1 MAEKD
6 FRVRKGLVVDGTSSA
21 TSLAVT
27 TGNVVVSAGTI
38 AVTNGPILSAESG
51 TPNVSQLA
59 SGATNAHLK
68 LAPNGDGDLQIDADT
83 IDVTAG
89 STTLKLK
96 DNVAAALD
104 IATADHSYIKFKTTD
119 SSEQIVFGRGSTFSG
134 TTIAN
139 LGTVSAATSIT
150 SSAFVGPIDGIVGG
164 NTPAAGSFTTLSSSS
179 TTTVGTNLIV
189 TGEAKGDSGDEQLN
203 LATTQ
208 AVTVGGT
215 GVDSK
220 HTSSSADNYGIA
232 LQVNDGSNNS
242 QKYAELRVK
251 TNTESGVTNDA
262 SSSVIVLRNA
272 NYSSTQPNNVVFD
285 WGADT
290 GTAPV
295 GASWAIGTQTGNN
308 DASDKNTFVI
318 GQHVGHSYDNTKNS
332 TTGSH
337 PASFR
342 SAVAT
347 FQKPTAVSATKD
359 VLTLHNTMRTTS
371 MGNTGTA
378 IAFSQWYDHSTTPA
392 SDAPIIAS
400 KIISRTE
407 GNWTETASTRDAAM
421 LFQVVLN
428 NALET
433 KLQLNS
439 DNTVAFKNFT
449 FPGTIGSANQ
459 VLRVPSSGTTLEW
472 ADQSGALAWDDVSA
486 GDAAIDLTTSSGA
499 ITIDSDDSTIGIG
512 TDNVDQAIN
521 IGTAGTRTIGIG
533 ISDGTDNTNVNIK
546 SKSVGI
552 TSSYS
557 SNHPIL
563 SIHNQ
568 STGANYGQ
576 LILGQTH
583 TTAASSAGDYD
594 GRGIGTIIF
603 DGVDEAGNPGNMAKM
618 IGTLDTAASGDE
630 RVSLDFQVR
639 ASPNMRSGLKVTAGD
654 DIVNVTLGYGS
665 TSTTTVT
672 GNLVVSGTTTTVSS
686 TVVETAESL
695 FSLAS
700 GQTANDTDAVDIGF
714 FGTYD
719 VGGTQKYSGLF
730 RDATDG
736 HFKVFKDITSKPSD
750 GNVVADVSSNY
761 ADFYANNL
769 VAAGTITGTISGNQ
783 TSLGNIDN
791 GTSNITTG
799 GLLKIDTDS
808 ASTGD
813 LQHGAAGTL
822 TMGAGADLAMYHDGT
837 NSHLSNANGDL
848 IITTQGSNAAGIVLN
863 AEDDTVVVKYSD
875 TVGATFATD
884 GLSLASG
891 DTFQVGSE
899 VAYGSKINASATV
912 SDGTAL
918 VVGEYEYNN
927 YRTGKFI
934 VTLYDAT
941 AHDTHVYE
949 ILVTYEGDGS
959 SGASEPA
966 DSAAI
971 HHTIYGQISTGAEIG
986 TFSVVKNGSG
996 ASGTV
1001 QLKFTTDTSGDISL
1015 RTSTAMTLL
1024 KQ

>member
-1 MAEKD
+1 
-6 FRVRKGLVVDGTSSA
+6 LV
-21 TSLAVT
+21 
-27 TGNVVVSAGTI
+27 
-38 AVTNGPILSAESG
+38 
-51 TPNVSQLA
+51 
-59 SGATNAHLK
+59 
-68 LAPNGDGDLQIDADT
+68 IDTDT
-83 IDVTAG
+83 IDITAD
-89 STTLKLK
+89 STTLKVK
-96 DNVAAALD
+96 DGQSAGLD
-104 IATADHSYIKFKTTD
+104 IATADHSYIKLKT
-119 SSEQIVFGRGSTFSG
+119 SNGSEQIIFGRGSTFSG

-164 NTPAAGSFTTLSSSS
+164 NTPAAGSFTTLSSST

-189 TGEAKGDSGDEQLN
+189 TGEAKGDTGDSQLN
-203 LATTQ
+203 LATGQ

-215 GVDSK
+215 GVDDK
-220 HTSSSADNYGIA
+220 HTAGATSDYGIA

-251 TNTESGVTNDA
+251 TNTEGGISNDA
-262 SSSVIVLRNA
+262 SASVIVLRNA
-272 NYSSTQPNNVVFD
+272 NYSSTQPNNLVFD
-285 WGADT
+285 WGAAT

-295 GASWAIGTQTGNN
+295 GSSWAIGSQTGNN
-308 DASDKNTFVI
+308 DTTDKNTFII
-318 GQHVGHSYDNTKNS
+318 GQHIGHSYDKTKS
-332 TTGSH
+332 LTAGTH
-337 PASFR
+337 PASYQ

-347 FQKPTAVSATKD
+347 FQKPTAVTATKD

-371 MGNTGTA
+371 MTATGTA
-378 IAFSQWYDHSTTPA
+378 IAFNQWYDHSSNPA
-392 SDAPIIAS
+392 NDGAVIAS

-407 GNWTETASTRDAAM
+407 GNWTEAGATRDGAL
-421 LFQVVLN
+421 LFQVRLN
-428 NALET
+428 DTLQT

-439 DNTVAFKNFT
+439 DSSVAFKNFS
-449 FPGTIGSANQ
+449 FPVGIGSANQ
-459 VLRVPSSGTTLEW
+459 VLRVPSSGTALEW
-472 ADQSGALAWDDVSA
+472 ADQSSALAWDDVTG
-486 GDAAIDLTTSSGA
+486 GDGAIDMTTSSGA
-499 ITIDSDDSTIGIG
+499 ITIDSDNSTIGIG
-512 TDNVDQAIN
+512 TDNIDQAIN

-533 ISDGTDNTNVNIK
+533 ISDGTDNTTLNLK
-546 SKSVGI
+546 AKSVGI

-557 SNHPIL
+557 STHPRL
-563 SIHNQ
+563 TIHNQ
-568 STGANYGQ
+568 STGAYYGQ

-594 GRGIGTIIF
+594 GRGIGTITF
-603 DGVDEAGNPGNMAKM
+603 DGVDEGGNPGNMAKM

-654 DIVNVTLGYGS
+654 DIVNVTLGYGV

-808 ASTGD
+808 SGTGPA
-813 LQHGAAGTL
+813 QHGNTGTI
-822 TMGAGADLAMYHDGT
+822 TMGAGVDLAMYHDGT
-837 NSHLSNANGDL
+837 NSYLSNAKGDL
-848 IITTQGSNAAGIVLN
+848 IITADGGNAGGIILDS
-863 AEDDTVVVKYSD
+863 EDDTLEVKYSG

-899 VAYGSKINASATV
+899 VAYGSLVNASATV
-912 SDGTAL
+912 ADGTAL
-918 VVGEYEYNN
+918 VVGEYKYND
-927 YRTGKFI
+927 YRTGKFL
-934 VTLYDAT
+934 VSLYDAT
-941 AHDTHVYE
+941 SSVHDSHIYE
-949 ILVTYEGDGS
+949 VLVTYEGDNS

-966 DSAAI
+966 NSAAI

-986 TFSVVKNGSG
+986 SFSVVKNGSG
-996 ASGTV
+996 ASGTI
-1001 QLKFTTDTSGDISL
+1001 QLKFTTDTSGNISL

-1024 KQ
+1024 KM